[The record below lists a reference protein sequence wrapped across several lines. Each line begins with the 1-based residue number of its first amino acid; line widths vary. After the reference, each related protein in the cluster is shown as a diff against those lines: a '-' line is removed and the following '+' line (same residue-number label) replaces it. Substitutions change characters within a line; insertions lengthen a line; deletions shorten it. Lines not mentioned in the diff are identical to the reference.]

1 MCLQLSL
8 VKSSKELNQNNMK
21 SQWLFP
27 EYSNN
32 LQIGCPILLCVFF
45 FKISNCPKKSF
56 NSIFQ
61 LWTLFA
67 FIGNVYFLKILFNSN
82 SLVKSSVK

>member
-27 EYSNN
+27 EFSNN
-32 LQIGCPILLCVFF
+32 LQIGCPILLCVCFF
-45 FKISNCPKKSF
+45 
-56 NSIFQ
+56 
-61 LWTLFA
+61 
-67 FIGNVYFLKILFNSN
+67 
-82 SLVKSSVK
+82 